1 MVTAASPSAR
11 AQLASFIRKYSPRV
25 AADGRAVLT
34 TMRRLLP
41 GSTQFV
47 YDNFQWLVVGFGP
60 NDRPSD
66 AVFSIVFTPKWITL
80 CFLQDGSTLADPRHL
95 LKGSGNVVRSVRL
108 SSPRDLDTPALRAVI
123 REAILRDWGPLRR
136 SRRGP
141 LLIRAIAKRQRPRRP
156 ATETV
161 RRTTPRPSSKK

>member
-1 MVTAASPSAR
+1 MVTAASLSPR

-34 TMRRLLP
+34 TMRRRLP
-41 GSTQFV
+41 GATQFV

-66 AVFSIVFTPKWITL
+66 AVFSVVFTPNWITL
-80 CFLQDGSTLADPRHL
+80 CFLQDASTLADPMRL
-95 LKGSGNVVRSVRL
+95 LSGSGKVVRSVRL
-108 SSPRDLDTPALRAVI
+108 SSPRDLDAPAMREVI
-123 REAILRDWGPLRR
+123 REAVSRDWGPLRR
-136 SRRGP
+136 SRHSP

-156 ATETV
+156 VVAVGRRATSAAV
-161 RRTTPRPSSKK
+161 SRK